1 MINGIGWEGPWD
13 SGREISGF
21 AAGSTE
27 IRFTDIS
34 GWQTP
39 ANTTVN
45 VVADEIVEKTVTYT
59 KNSPETGK
67 LKVTIY
73 PSEAVSAGAQW
84 RIKPAGSTSFQGPYD
99 SGETVSNLEPGT
111 ASIRFTSVTGWTAPA
126 DKSVMV
132 VAGDTPKTTS
142 GLYTENGSGTETGK
156 IYVTINPP
164 EAVAAGAK
172 WEAMPEGG
180 DWQGPFESGQSG
192 CEFPAGSVTIRYKD
206 ISGWTKPAGR
216 TVTVSPNLTTSTSG
230 SYTQDSPATGSV
242 RVTISPADAVAAGAK
257 WKIKPA
263 GSTSFQGPYSSG
275 DTANNLAPGSAVV
288 QFVDVTGWVTPAEK
302 TVPVVAGDM
311 ATASGE
317 YTQQLEEPDVCI
329 GHDYEQQTPLAGV
342 NVPTIEISGSST
354 VNEQGQGSFSAS
366 STVDSA
372 KGGRPF
378 YYWCAEKGLLQAD
391 PAHPDY
397 SHVKFIA
404 PKVAG
409 ADEDIRIYAKVGD
422 TLGYVGRDIFHVK
435 VSEIGNYNASDP
447 APTVSVTLPDA
458 LYAGRPFRLLYKIVD
473 ALFAARAAQ
482 MRAMAADAAAADEPA
497 ADLYTDIY
505 TSTDGGDFVQAATG
519 LRGAEGAYT
528 LIPPSVTDNF
538 TVKVVVTDGNSTVQQ
553 IIQAPA
559 VQPWYAISGYCT
571 NGASGE
577 PIPNCL
583 VQAAEGGKELSDYTG
598 GFELAGLAEGSF
610 TVSASQEDYYFV
622 PRKTTVTLSKEHSQE
637 DVSFTGYPLTDEDN
651 DGLPDFWEQQ
661 YFGDLSRDG
670 SGDFD
675 QDGLSDLDEFYQGTD
690 PTNADSDADGIPD
703 GWEVLHGLDP
713 LTDDAGEDPDNDGFS
728 NYDEYMADTDPH
740 DASSHPVV
748 CQIRVPSDYATIQ
761 AAIDAAAARD
771 KGAAVCVSPGSYE
784 ENLDLRDKVW
794 LVAESKDP
802 AATVIQGDGKKDVIT
817 MNHVDSG
824 GVVGFTISSTG
835 KGKKDK
841 TQADG
846 IVFAGAS
853 QRAVI
858 GRNIIIGTRNAVIL
872 RGNVSP
878 LIINNTVVSNQS
890 DGIEVSGNSPAQ
902 VRNNIV
908 ADNGGYGIVRNGH
921 AIDEIAYN
929 DAFGNSKA
937 DYRKTEMGEGGL
949 SIGPM
954 FADGWHLGEGSPCIG
969 AGRTLG
975 GEVTDMGAYG
985 GNTAALVY
993 SGYVPGPPDSDADGI
1008 SDAWELR
1015 YFGNLA
1021 AASADSDHDGD
1032 GYSDYVEYRNSVNGV
1047 LDPDSAGFDPLAGN
1061 APGGEGW
1068 VAGEEAA
1075 AGKALPGVYELL
1087 LNGDR

>member
-1 MINGIGWEGPWD
+1 M
-13 SGREISGF
+13 
-21 AAGSTE
+21 
-27 IRFTDIS
+27 
-34 GWQTP
+34 
-39 ANTTVN
+39 
-45 VVADEIVEKTVTYT
+45 
-59 KNSPETGK
+59 
-67 LKVTIY
+67 
-73 PSEAVSAGAQW
+73 
-84 RIKPAGSTSFQGPYD
+84 
-99 SGETVSNLEPGT
+99 
-111 ASIRFTSVTGWTAPA
+111 
-126 DKSVMV
+126 
-132 VAGDTPKTTS
+132 
-142 GLYTENGSGTETGK
+142 
-156 IYVTINPP
+156 
-164 EAVAAGAK
+164 
-172 WEAMPEGG
+172 
-180 DWQGPFESGQSG
+180 
-192 CEFPAGSVTIRYKD
+192 
-206 ISGWTKPAGR
+206 
-216 TVTVSPNLTTSTSG
+216 
-230 SYTQDSPATGSV
+230 
-242 RVTISPADAVAAGAK
+242 
-257 WKIKPA
+257 
-263 GSTSFQGPYSSG
+263 
-275 DTANNLAPGSAVV
+275 
-288 QFVDVTGWVTPAEK
+288 
-302 TVPVVAGDM
+302 
-311 ATASGE
+311 
-317 YTQQLEEPDVCI
+317 
-329 GHDYEQQTPLAGV
+329 
-342 NVPTIEISGSST
+342 
-354 VNEQGQGSFSAS
+354 
-366 STVDSA
+366 
-372 KGGRPF
+372 
-378 YYWCAEKGLLQAD
+378 
-391 PAHPDY
+391 
-397 SHVKFIA
+397 KFIA

-447 APTVSVTLPDA
+447 APTVSVTLPDS
-458 LYAGRPFRLLYKIVD
+458 LFAGRPFRLLYKIVD

-482 MRAMAADAAAADEPA
+482 VQAMSMETTAAETEPVS
-497 ADLYTDIY
+497 DLYTDIY
-505 TSTDGGDFVQAATG
+505 TSTDGGEFVQAVTG

-571 NGASGE
+571 DGASGE

-598 GFELAGLAEGSF
+598 GFELTGLAEGSF
-610 TVSASQEDYYFV
+610 TVSASHEEYYFV

-637 DVSFTGYPLTDEDN
+637 ELSFTGYPLTDEDN
-651 DGLPDFWEQQ
+651 DGMPDFWEQQ

-675 QDGLSDLDEFYQGTD
+675 QDGLADLDEFYQGTD

-728 NYDEYMADTDPH
+728 NYEEYVADTDPH

-748 CQIRVPSDYATIQ
+748 CHIRVPGDYATIQ
-761 AAIDAAAARD
+761 AAVDAAAGRSN
-771 KGAAVCVSPGSYE
+771 GAAVCVSPGSYE
-784 ENLDLRDKVW
+784 ENIELLDKVW
-794 LVAESKDP
+794 LVAESNDP
-802 AATVIQGDGKKDVIT
+802 AATVILGDGKNDVIT

-835 KGKKDK
+835 KGKKNK

-858 GRNIIIGTRNAVIL
+858 GRNIITGTRNAVIL

-878 LIINNTVVSNQS
+878 LIINNTVVANQS

-908 ADNGGYGIVRNGH
+908 ADNSGYGIVRNGH

-954 FADGWHLGEGSPCIG
+954 FADGWHLGEGSPCIS
-969 AGRTLG
+969 AGRTLA

-993 SGYVPGPPDSDADGI
+993 SGYVPGSDADGI
-1008 SDAWELR
+1008 SDDWELR

-1032 GYSDYVEYRNSVNGV
+1032 GYSDYVEYRNSLNGV
-1047 LDPDSAGFDPLAGN
+1047 LDPDGGSFDPLVEN
-1061 APGGEGW
+1061 VPGGEGW
-1068 VAGEEAA
+1068 EPGEEAV
-1075 AGKALPGVYELL
+1075 GKALPGVYELL
-1087 LNGDR
+1087 LNNDWVRGKE